1 MQKTPIYARCHECG
15 EIKPSQATCDVM
27 RYGRLVTDHFCAE
40 HLFIAA
46 KALPL
51 VSSIAAEALKLQE
64 IANQKPEVEKKRS
77 RAKRAR
83 LAGKSKQ
90 FLTSEELIECNVSL
104 EMVVAEAM
112 QGGKEMFRASISRKI
127 AEVWG
132 GCLPSL
138 KMGNA
143 LARLVEKEVVS
154 CSQEGS
160 QLFTYRLTGKAFP
173 LQKRPEKIPKRFLGA
188 REISN
193 LGKTA
198 RSIVLEMMTE
208 DPLLRMVING
218 KIAQKYGGYLP
229 SALFTKALNKL
240 VDEGLAERSHEIHSF
255 YVRTTLGSEWARA
268 HCNTEESLAE
278 EEKPDTISQ
287 PLGEANALPSRAQT
301 RLQPVTNRAFS
312 GSGVACHPQI
322 QSVYS

>member
-1 MQKTPIYARCHECG
+1 
-15 EIKPSQATCDVM
+15 M
-27 RYGRLVTDHFCAE
+27 RYGRLVTDHYCAE
-40 HLFIAA
+40 HAPFVLSI
-46 KALPL
+46 
-51 VSSIAAEALKLQE
+51 SSEALKLQE
-64 IANQKPEVEKKRS
+64 TANQKSEVEKKRS

-83 LAGKSKQ
+83 IAGKSKQ

-112 QGGKEMFRASISRKI
+112 KGGKEMFRAAISKKI

-173 LQKRPEKIPKRFLGA
+173 LQKRPEKVPKSFLTV
-188 REISN
+188 REISK

-208 DPLLRMVING
+208 DPSLRSLING
-218 KIAQKYGGYLP
+218 KIAQKYGGYLA
-229 SALFTKALNKL
+229 SAIFAKTLNKL
-240 VDEGLAERSHEIHSF
+240 VHEGLAERNHEIHLF
-255 YVRTTLGSEWARA
+255 YVRTTLGSEWAQA
-268 HCNTEESLAE
+268 HCDTEESLAE

-287 PLGEANALPSRAQT
+287 PLGEANALPSRVQA
-301 RLQPVTNRAFS
+301 RLQPVSNRAFS
-312 GSGVACHPQI
+312 GSSVACHPQI

>member
-1 MQKTPIYARCHECG
+1 MQKTPLYARCHECG
-15 EIKPSQATCDVM
+15 KIKPSQATCDVM
-27 RYGRLVTDHFCAE
+27 RYGRLVTDHYCAE
-40 HLFIAA
+40 H
-46 KALPL
+46 
-51 VSSIAAEALKLQE
+51 VSSVLPVLSEALKLQK
-64 IANQKPEVEKKRS
+64 IANQKPEIEKEHS
-77 RAKRAR
+77 RTERAL
-83 LAGKSKQ
+83 LAGKSKK

-112 QGGKEMFRASISRKI
+112 KGEEKMFRAEISRKI

-173 LQKRPEKIPKRFLGA
+173 PLQKRPEKIPKCFLGV
-188 REISN
+188 REISK
-193 LGKTA
+193 LGKTV

-218 KIAQKYGGYLP
+218 KIAQKYGGYLA
-229 SALFTKALNKL
+229 SAVFTKTLNKL
-240 VDEGLAERSHEIHSF
+240 VNEGLAERNHEIHLF

-268 HCNTEESLAE
+268 HCDTEESLAE

-287 PLGEANALPSRAQT
+287 PLGKANALPSRVQA

-312 GSGVACHPQI
+312 GSSVACHPQI